1 MKIQSIGPKI
11 YTNGIDPLA
20 DVFICYDIMPNVD
33 FSSEMSLDRSRLEY
47 FGKNTIIEMFS
58 TQGLNYKDYFFVFDT
73 YLNLEGFD
81 QNSFF
86 YPACLLTTAQY
97 YLSYAPDHVIDF
109 ANKKNSVNCPMHKH
123 RSQRILASGW
133 FANNPIDGLL
143 YTQFWSKDDHDMIM
157 HLDELLQLGGLID
170 WTHSYGP
177 ASKLLEQHTI
187 GTPTYL
193 TNSNDPNKSYW
204 RPKNFFRDLSN
215 MFYSTVFSTVLE
227 PVFWEHGSGLTE
239 KYVNAIY
246 GGTIPVV
253 NGYRVYDSLGQLGF
267 DTFSDIIDTS
277 SQYELDPVLRI
288 WNMLEKNKNIFSHWE
303 EIISDAQV
311 QKRIV
316 SNLDLMRSPE
326 KIFKNSLASTN
337 KLSLQRATSIKDSL
351 KTLKFPYAD
360 LINVSD

>member
-1 MKIQSIGPKI
+1 MKIQLISPK
-11 YTNGIDPLA
+11 TWKNSIDPLV
-20 DVFICYDIMPNVD
+20 DVFIWEDHMPNINFPSD
-33 FSSEMSLDRSRLEY
+33 LTLDRSRLEY

-86 YPACLLTTAQY
+86 YPATILNWTQY
-97 YLSYAPDHVIDF
+97 YLSYAPDHMIDF
-109 ANKKNSVNCPMHKH
+109 ANKKNSVNCHMHKH

-157 HLDELLQLGGLID
+157 HFDELLQLGGLID

-177 ASKLLEQHTI
+177 ESKLLEQHTI
-187 GTPTYL
+187 GTPTHL
-193 TNSNDPNKSYW
+193 QNSDDTNKNLWFPE
-204 RPKNFFRDLSN
+204 NFFRDLST
-215 MFYSTVFSTVLE
+215 MFHSTVFSIVLE
-227 PVFWEHGSGLTE
+227 PAFWEYGSGITE
-239 KYVNAIY
+239 KYINAIY

-253 NGYRVYDSLGQLGF
+253 NGYRVYDSLGKLGF
-267 DTFSDIIDTS
+267 DTFPDIIDTS

-288 WNMLEKNKNIFSHWE
+288 WNMLEKNKNIFSQWE

-311 QKRIV
+311 QKRIIN
-316 SNLDLMRSPE
+316 NLKLMQCPD
-326 KIFKNSLASTN
+326 KIFKNSLSLN
-337 KLSLQRATSIKDSL
+337 SKLCLQRATSIRDSL
-351 KTLKFPYAD
+351 KTFKFPYVD
-360 LINVSD
+360 LLNDSD